1 MQSTPG
7 DGRSLDGRSEADL
20 EVSVSPSPSN
30 DCDRQLACLP
40 SCHHP
45 HRIVRRGSM
54 SLCHKLTRAR
64 STMHPNSR
72 WLCISFVQ
80 NMIFSSQIF
89 SSSVVTQLAAAALS
103 RRIFVCQS
111 VCTLARSI
119 LCAHAALV
127 RPTVTLFELHVC
139 RCRPTVKPKR
149 HPTHFRTCQCLNT
162 RQCDRRSLTP
172 VCVCV
177 CVCVCVRAC
186 VRVRVWV
193 CVRACACVRVCVC
206 ASSRPRPSLALT
218 RALTLSSTTLLNRRR
233 T

>member
-1 MQSTPG
+1 VSVPLTEQ
-7 DGRSLDGRSEADL
+7 RSLR
-20 EVSVSPSPSN
+20 PSHSL
-30 DCDRQLACLP
+30 LAYRP
-40 SCHHP
+40 VDHHP

-54 SLCHKLTRAR
+54 SLCHKLTRTKHNA
-64 STMHPNSR
+64 SKLANSR
-72 WLCISFVQ
+72 WLCIFFVQ
-80 NMIFSSQIF
+80 NIPTSCIVRRYSARSSCPQ
-89 SSSVVTQLAAAALS
+89 S
-103 RRIFVCQS
+103 RMFVCQS

-127 RPTVTLFELHVC
+127 RPTLTLFELHVC

-177 CVCVCVRAC
+177 CVCVR
-186 VRVRVWV
+186 V
-193 CVRACACVRVCVC
+193 CVCVCVCVC
-206 ASSRPRPSLALT
+206 ASSRLRPSLALT